1 MTVFVGEG
9 MKGPV
14 SELYIACRR
23 RDLKWILPEVRKMD
37 PQAFYIIE
45 HARDM
50 SKVIRPMYSPAGGWR
65 NMFQGK

>member
-1 MTVFVGEG
+1 

-23 RDLKWILPEVRKMD
+23 RDLKWILPEFRKMD

-50 SKVIRPMYSPAGGWR
+50 SKILRPMYSPAGGWR